1 LGDAG
6 KNKIK
11 KSQETLFNVEN
22 HCEAKYFWKETMIK
36 YKIKHLFEII

>member
-22 HCEAKYFWKETMIK
+22 HCEAKYFLERNHDKVQNKAFI
-36 YKIKHLFEII
+36 